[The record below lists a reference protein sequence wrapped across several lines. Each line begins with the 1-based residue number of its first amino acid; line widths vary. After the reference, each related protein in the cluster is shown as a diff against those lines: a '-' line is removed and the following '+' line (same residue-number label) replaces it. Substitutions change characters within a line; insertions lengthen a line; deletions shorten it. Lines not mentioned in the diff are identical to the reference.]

1 MKIGD
6 KFKIPDCGHTGEI
19 IGLSGDGKTAYVQCH
34 KKHATDPLTKKPY
47 GKDIVWRGEERTKV
61 TIKRSDI
68 VYMIDVSDTV
78 R

>member
-19 IGLSGDGKTAYVQCH
+19 IGLSGDGKTAYVKCH
-34 KKHATDPLTKKPY
+34 KEHEVDPLTKKPY
-47 GKDIVWRGEERTKV
+47 GKNIVYRRGEQTKV
-61 TIKRSDI
+61 TIKRRDI